1 MNIIKRD
8 FYLNQIIDR
17 KHNGLIK
24 IISGIRRC
32 GKSFLLF
39 ELFKQHLLDNGVK
52 ESHIIA
58 TALDGYK
65 QEQYQNP
72 DVYYEYITSQIKD
85 EDMYYILLDE
95 VQLMD
100 KFESVLNGLMRIKN
114 LDIYVTG
121 SNSKFLSS
129 DVVTEFRGRGDEIKV
144 YPLSF
149 SEFYST
155 KDTDFETAWNEY
167 LAFGGMPLI
176 LSYNQTEDKVKY
188 LQNLFKET
196 YLKDIIERN
205 KIKNTE
211 ELEELFKIV
220 ASGIGC
226 LTNPKRLENSFQSLK
241 HVNLS
246 APAIK
251 QYLDYLE
258 NAFIIN
264 KVMRYDI
271 KGKKYINTPY
281 KYYFTDTG
289 LRNACLSFRQ
299 NEETHLMEN
308 VIYNELNRRG
318 FSIDVGNVE
327 IIDKASDN
335 TYVRNNTEVDFVANL
350 GSKRYYI
357 QSALEMPTEEKK
369 AQEEKSLLGIKDA
382 FKKIVIVKNSIT
394 PYQDENG
401 ITIIG
406 LKDFLLNSNSLEL

>member
-39 ELFKQHLLDNGVK
+39 ELFKQHLLDNGVN
-52 ESHIIA
+52 EAHIIT

-65 QEQYQNP
+65 QEQFRNP

-155 KDTDFETAWNEY
+155 KETDFETAWNEY
-167 LAFGGMPLI
+167 LTFGGMPLI
-176 LSYNQTEDKVKY
+176 LSYNKTEDKVKY

-226 LTNPKRLENSFQSLK
+226 LTNPKR
-241 HVNLS
+241 
-246 APAIK
+246 
-251 QYLDYLE
+251 
-258 NAFIIN
+258 
-264 KVMRYDI
+264 
-271 KGKKYINTPY
+271 
-281 KYYFTDTG
+281 
-289 LRNACLSFRQ
+289 
-299 NEETHLMEN
+299 
-308 VIYNELNRRG
+308 
-318 FSIDVGNVE
+318 
-327 IIDKASDN
+327 
-335 TYVRNNTEVDFVANL
+335 
-350 GSKRYYI
+350 
-357 QSALEMPTEEKK
+357 
-369 AQEEKSLLGIKDA
+369 
-382 FKKIVIVKNSIT
+382 
-394 PYQDENG
+394 
-401 ITIIG
+401 
-406 LKDFLLNSNSLEL
+406 

>member
-155 KDTDFETAWNEY
+155 KETDFETAWNEY
-167 LAFGGMPLI
+167 LTFGGMPLI
-176 LSYNQTEDKVKY
+176 LSYNKIEDKVKY

-264 KVMRYDI
+264 KVIRYDI

-308 VIYNELNRRG
+308 VIYNELHRRG

-327 IIDKASDN
+327 LIDKASDN
-335 TYVRNNTEVDFVANL
+335 TYVRKNTEVDFVANL

>member
-39 ELFKQHLLDNGVK
+39 ELFKQHLLDNGVD
-52 ESHIIA
+52 EAHIIT

-155 KDTDFETAWNEY
+155 KETDFETAWNEY
-167 LAFGGMPLI
+167 LTFGGMPLI
-176 LSYNQTEDKVKY
+176 LSYNKTEDKVKY

-264 KVMRYDI
+264 KVIRYDI

-335 TYVRNNTEVDFVANL
+335 TYVRKNTEVDFVANL
-350 GSKRYYI
+350 GSRRYYI